1 MGSGDIED
9 WKAIRDWLDAHG
21 KFFALVDGKRVP
33 VGRRWAVLSVAD
45 LGELHLSSGE
55 LGACDPFVFLE
66 GCESWVTLE
75 PGNYPVKVT
84 LADLSPDTDG
94 SDMVEAY
101 VTLLVDAQ
109 AEEVWQKVLPG
120 GIGVD
125 AGCVCFVDAE
135 AARRCFEVF
144 DDWEELV
151 QGPGGWFEQ
160 MDNPNHLGP
169 GRANVLLP
177 GLDDGSN
184 IAFCHSGW
192 GDGFY
197 SVVLGYDA
205 ENRLIRVHIDLGVVC
220 GFPHDES
227 VRLPTRPTPTE
238 RSKGLTALF
247 MTLGTFLIFAFGIWQ
262 KWPVEDIIGAV
273 LVWTALAM
281 GVSAYKGWIKL

>member
-9 WKAIRDWLDAHG
+9 WAAIRDWLDAHG
-21 KFFALVDGKRVP
+21 KFFALSDGKRVP
-33 VGRRWAVLSVAD
+33 AGRKWAVLSVAD
-45 LGELHLSSGE
+45 LGELHLRSGE

-75 PGNYPVKVT
+75 PGNYPVKLT
-84 LADLSPDTDG
+84 LADLSSDADG

-101 VTLLVDAQ
+101 VTLLVDPH

-125 AGCVCFVDAE
+125 AGAVCFVDAE
-135 AARRCFEVF
+135 AAQECLDDL
-144 DDWEELV
+144 DDWDGVEKLY
-151 QGPGGWFEQ
+151 
-160 MDNPNHLGP
+160 DPNHLGP
-169 GRANVLLP
+169 GRANLLLP

-184 IAFCHSGW
+184 IVFCRSGW

-197 SVVLGYDA
+197 SVVLGYDV

-247 MTLGTFLIFAFGIWQ
+247 MTLGSFLIFAFGIWQ
-262 KWPVEDIIGAV
+262 KWPVEHIIGAV

-281 GVSAYKGWIKL
+281 GAAAYKGWIRL